1 MIMKSALEKA
11 LNEKSIYLDWEEL
24 QTIEKKIINEHIES
38 FNQGLFPERTEFNNK
53 EKAFS
58 ETWKKENKIESH
70 VNQGQGT
77 LQNLMFDRN
86 NEPCYYITK
95 NDRVIVATV
104 IQWLGT
110 NIGFNFLERS
120 LKKCGY
126 KIVAI

>member
-1 MIMKSALEKA
+1 MKSALEKA

-38 FNQGLFPERTEFNNK
+38 FNQGLFHERIEFNYK
-53 EKAFS
+53 EKAFA

-110 NIGFNFLERS
+110 NIGFNFLERA

-126 KIVAI
+126 KIVKD